1 LGNAIPKILFGIN
14 DFFTYKNWTL
24 NFLFNAS
31 FGNKVYNSIANGLN
45 VESSNYTPPTVA
57 AIYNSWIRPGDIAIY
72 PNMSGAVKD
81 TYGSIANGEN
91 SLYLEDGA
99 FIRLSSVKLSYNLP
113 VKLISRIKART
124 FNVYAYGNNLL
135 TWTNYSW
142 YDPEFTTTN
151 PLQPG
156 FDSGKYPRRRE
167 VGLGINIGF

>member
-1 LGNAIPKILFGIN
+1 MHRSAIKI
-14 DFFTYKNWTL
+14 
-24 NFLFNAS
+24 
-31 FGNKVYNSIANGLN
+31 YNSIANGLN

-57 AIYNSWIRPGDIAIY
+57 AIYGSWIKQGDIAIY
-72 PNMSGAVKD
+72 PNMNGTVKD

-91 SLYLEDGA
+91 SLYLENGS
-99 FIRLSSVKLSYNLP
+99 FIRLSSVKLTYNLP
-113 VKLISRIKART
+113 K
-124 FNVYAYGNNLL
+124 NVLSKINASNFSLYVYGNNLA

-167 VGLGINIGF
+167 LGLGLIVGF